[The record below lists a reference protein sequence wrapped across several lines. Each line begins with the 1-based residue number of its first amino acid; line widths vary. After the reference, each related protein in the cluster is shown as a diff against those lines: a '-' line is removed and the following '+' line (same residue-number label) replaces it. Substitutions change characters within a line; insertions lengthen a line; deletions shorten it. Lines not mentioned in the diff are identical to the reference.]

1 MSCLDCLIKLFQT
14 HVNTVYDLDHIII
27 QNNNDTKDI
36 IPVLIP
42 LKEEEDDEII
52 YSRDSQK
59 LDQTIIKRIIK
70 KEIDYNSDD
79 SWDNSLIL

>member
-14 HVNTVYDLDHIII
+14 HVKTVYDLDHIII

>member
-1 MSCLDCLIKLFQT
+1 MSCLDCLIELFQT
-14 HVNTVYDLDHIII
+14 HVKTVYDLDHIII

>member
-1 MSCLDCLIKLFQT
+1 MSCLDCLIELFQT
-14 HVNTVYDLDHIII
+14 HVKTVYDLDHIII

-79 SWDNSLIL
+79 SWDNSFII